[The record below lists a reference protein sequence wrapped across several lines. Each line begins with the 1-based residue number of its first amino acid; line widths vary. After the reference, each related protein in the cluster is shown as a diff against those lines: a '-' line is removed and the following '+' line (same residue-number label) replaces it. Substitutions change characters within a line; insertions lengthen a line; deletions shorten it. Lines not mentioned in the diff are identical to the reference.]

1 MKKQYKTVAYLL
13 IVTLLLT
20 AASMSIFARGGTTV
34 WPDGTTVFADTA
46 LPPSEQSGDA
56 SLRGDVNGDGRA
68 DSRDARLTL
77 RAAARLVAFTEE
89 ETARADMNADGRVS
103 AGDARTILQIAAK
116 IRTEYDFN
124 ARYIRSF
131 DVNEADGA
139 PVVALF
145 RNRSEMENF
154 YETNKAPYS
163 SGSALKTDAAFRDA
177 DDNYDDAFFAEHD
190 IILIVNEESSGAYRD
205 EIVRVT
211 GCGGN
216 IEVGLNR
223 HVPGRGYGVTCDMAY
238 WHIFVEVE
246 KDIVP
251 IRDVTRIDVAVQT
264 VEGPDAPDYV
274 YETEPSEPGT
284 DAPEQPSTEP
294 TRIEPTTASPTV
306 PVAFEAQYIRTNGG
320 YAENVSYP
328 VVTTIKNR
336 AELDAYYE
344 KYKGT
349 YDLERHE
356 RVYADT
362 TIGFLDACD
371 KYDDAFFAKNDLI
384 LVLTEEPSG
393 SIRHLVR
400 SVKTDDFGGVEIVIE
415 RGLPSVGTDDMAE
428 WHIMVSLAKDPEHP
442 GRDTTVS
449 FVNFT
454 QWDDR
459 SAPPTEPAE
468 TQLPGVRGTQYI
480 RTARNKYD
488 APESPAVH
496 LIRSGAELEKYYN
509 DNKEEFSF
517 DKPFDPS
524 PSFRDACEKYDREFF
539 DRSDLL
545 IVFLEEGSGSIR
557 HEVTGVTKTP
567 EGRQVSIRADSP
579 RVQTCDMAYWQILIE
594 LDKGFITDEKTVTV
608 KIEGRTNYD
617 FAASYVRT
625 DWFEDEISL
634 PVYLILGSRAELD
647 AYIDRAKEILTA
659 KNPDYD
665 SVGEFEK
672 ACEKYD
678 EKYFEWQDLVLL
690 TMSEPSGSI
699 THKVT
704 GVFRSSDWKGLL
716 AAVER
721 TVPSPQTCDAAQWH
735 ILVEL
740 EKDIVAP
747 TDHIV
752 VSLSTV
758 ELPST
763 VSTD

>member
-20 AASMSIFARGGTTV
+20 AASVSIFARGGTTV

-371 KYDDAFFAKNDLI
+371 KYDDAFFEKNDLI

-393 SIRHLVR
+393 SIRHFVTDVR
-400 SVKTDDFGGVEIVIE
+400 ANAVGGLEIVIG
-415 RGLPSVGTDDMAE
+415 RTCPYVATCDMAE
-428 WHIMVSLAKDPEHP
+428 WHIMIEVAKDPAHP
-442 GRDTTVS
+442 GRDLAVTLENIVYDPDPFET
-449 FVNFT
+449 
-454 QWDDR
+454 
-459 SAPPTEPAE
+459 APPTEPAPAD
-468 TQLPGVRGTQYI
+468 TTAAPTKPTNVPCAFQSQII
-480 RTARNKYD
+480 RTNGWSEGTVYPVVTVVKNR
-488 APESPAVH
+488 
-496 LIRSGAELEKYYN
+496 AELDEYYKN
-509 DNKEEFSF
+509 NKDRYSF
-517 DKPFDPS
+517 DNAYGDDCTV
-524 PSFRDACEKYDREFF
+524 SFLDACGRYDDAFF
-539 DRSDLL
+539 DAHELVL
-545 IVFLEEGSGSIR
+545 VALQEGSGSIR
-557 HEVTGVTKTP
+557 HRLTGVSAVNGGLRIDIQSVCP
-567 EGRQVSIRADSP
+567 SP
-579 RVQTCDMAYWQILIE
+579 CTCDMA
-594 LDKGFITDEKTVTV
+594 
-608 KIEGRTNYD
+608 
-617 FAASYVRT
+617 
-625 DWFEDEISL
+625 
-634 PVYLILGSRAELD
+634 
-647 AYIDRAKEILTA
+647 
-659 KNPDYD
+659 
-665 SVGEFEK
+665 
-672 ACEKYD
+672 
-678 EKYFEWQDLVLL
+678 
-690 TMSEPSGSI
+690 
-699 THKVT
+699 
-704 GVFRSSDWKGLL
+704 
-716 AAVER
+716 
-721 TVPSPQTCDAAQWH
+721 QWH
-735 ILVEL
+735 VFVEL
-740 EKDIVAP
+740 EKGVAP
-747 TDHIV
+747 DAEKISVATEATEITSGESMEAYLPV
-752 VSLSTV
+752 V
-758 ELPST
+758 EA
-763 VSTD
+763 